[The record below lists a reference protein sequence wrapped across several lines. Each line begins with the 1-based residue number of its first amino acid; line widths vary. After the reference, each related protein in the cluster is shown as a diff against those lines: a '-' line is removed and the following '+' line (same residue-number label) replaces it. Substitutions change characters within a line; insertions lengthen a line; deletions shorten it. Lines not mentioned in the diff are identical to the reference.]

1 MKFDREIHE
10 QYQKAYAMAVR
21 CQQKNKKQSLPVCP
35 VSLDSVLNERMVSY
49 RQDLGV
55 MEIPTDLIIGVTEK
69 SNLMLLF
76 TREFLPVSLPNTEE
90 AEQWRQAYGDVLS
103 KKCGTETICCLEYLG
118 KFYVSDG
125 LMKVSAAKFLNV
137 PMMQAQVIRVMPI
150 KTDSI
155 EVKRY
160 YDFLSQYRI
169 TDLYQLQFTQ
179 SGFFEEM
186 EKAFG
191 KKPAEQWTEGD
202 RAALLNI
209 WPKVESAFR
218 SSYADYLP
226 ITTAD
231 AFVVLL
237 RKFSFRQLLRMD
249 SWILARVFQA
259 CWKDLYSLGGTD
271 SRMRQETHSRLLQTA

>member
-10 QYQKAYAMAVR
+10 QYQKAYAMALR
-21 CQQKNKKQSLPVCP
+21 CQQRNKKQSLPVCP

-49 RQDLGV
+49 RQDLGI
-55 MEIPTDLIIGVTEK
+55 MEIPTNLIVGVTER
-69 SNLMLLF
+69 SDQMFHF
-76 TREFLPVSLPNTEE
+76 TKEFLPVSLPNTVE
-90 AEQWRQAYGDVLS
+90 AELWREAYHDLFS
-103 KKCGTETICCLEYLG
+103 KTDHKVQIHCLEYLG

-125 LMKVSAAKFLNV
+125 LMKVSAAKFLNT
-137 PMMQAQVIRVMPI
+137 PMMQAQVVRVMPV

-155 EVKRY
+155 EVERY
-160 YDFLSQYRI
+160 YDFLSQYRL

-179 SGFFEEM
+179 TGFFEEV

-209 WPKVESAFR
+209 WPKVENAFR
-218 SSYADYLP
+218 SAYADYLP

-249 SWILARVFQA
+249 AWILARVFQA
-259 CWKDLYSLGGTD
+259 CWKDLYSLSGTD
-271 SRMRQETHSRLLQTA
+271 SRKREESRTQVLQTA